1 MASTLR
7 TRTAIREVAVMDTFF
22 VPLRTHGLKENHRP
36 FFFLG
41 RSQDGGAI
49 PYAHNYME
57 NSPVLARSVVELRD
71 REKARTGVHGKKTTT
86 ECASC
91 CLELTYC

>member
-41 RSQDGGAI
+41 KSQDGGAI

-57 NSPVLARSVVELRD
+57 NSPVLALSL
-71 REKARTGVHGKKTTT
+71 
-86 ECASC
+86 S
-91 CLELTYC
+91 